1 MKLWTQDVGR
11 LHAAGERPSE
21 AMGRSPEGTQPEP
34 ANSET
39 EESPLGRLV
48 AQWERERPDLDP
60 APMRIFGLIARTHA
74 LSTEFL
80 NRLLAEKG
88 LNRGTFDVLS
98 ALRRAGQP
106 YRLTPKQL
114 SESLML
120 SGAGMTSRLDRLE
133 SKSLII
139 RRPDPE
145 DRRSLQIEL
154 SKEGIELID
163 SIIPRFVAGQ
173 HQIADQLGKTGAAD
187 LTRLLTSLSAALESS
202 LT

>member
-1 MKLWTQDVGR
+1 
-11 LHAAGERPSE
+11 
-21 AMGRSPEGTQPEP
+21 MGRSAKSIP
-34 ANSET
+34 AKPVTSEAD
-39 EESPLGRLV
+39 ESPLGRLV
-48 AQWERERPDLDP
+48 AQWQRERPDLDP

-80 NRLLAEKG
+80 NSLLAEKG

-98 ALRRAGQP
+98 ALRRAGHP

-139 RRPDPE
+139 RRPDSE

-154 SKEGIELID
+154 TQKGIKLID
-163 SIIPRFVAGQ
+163 SVLPQFVAGQ
-173 HQIADQLGKTGAAD
+173 HAITDQLGKTGAAD
-187 LTRLLTSLSAALESS
+187 LNRLLTNLSEALESF
-202 LT
+202 LN

>member
-1 MKLWTQDVGR
+1 MQADSMGANEPPATS
-11 LHAAGERPSE
+11 PSDT
-21 AMGRSPEGTQPEP
+21 SPI
-34 ANSET
+34 
-39 EESPLGRLV
+39 GRLV

-60 APMRIFGLIARTHA
+60 APMLTFGLIARTHA

-80 NRLLAEKG
+80 NRLLAERG
-88 LNRGTFDVLS
+88 LNRGTFDVLA

-133 SKSLII
+133 SKHLIA
-139 RRPDPE
+139 RQPDAE

-154 SKEGIELID
+154 TPRGIALID
-163 SIIPRFVAGQ
+163 SILPEFVAGQ
-173 HQIADQLGKTGAAD
+173 HEIAGRLGASGAAELNRL
-187 LTRLLTSLSAALESS
+187 LTRLSEALEDSLHGEGGTASESS
-202 LT
+202 SPSLPRGIG